1 MINTAKWLR
10 LLPSHEQDATVYGT
24 NEFNSCFET
33 CVDQVERFM
42 QKR

>member
-10 LLPSHEQDATVYGT
+10 LLQSHEQDATVYRT
-24 NEFNSCFET
+24 SEFNPCLEKY
-33 CVDQVERFM
+33 VDQVERFM